1 MKQYDSHRDKHGAR
15 GHLYRQEGFEE
26 LNKKYGTEYN
36 AFDKMGDMD
45 DDMNK
50 NYNMYRERFYER
62 YWDTKENHAYYS
74 LPTSERAWL
83 TFKKV
88 SDFWTDFWILWLG
101 CLPIFLLYNASQRSK
116 KTRIVDSS

>member
-1 MKQYDSHRDKHGAR
+1 MKHYDSHRDKHGAR

-36 AFDKMGDMD
+36 AFDKMGDMN
-45 DDMNK
+45 DDMNQ

-74 LPTSERAWL
+74 LPASERAWL
-83 TFKKV
+83 TFKKCV
-88 SDFWTDFWILWLG
+88 KERSLDPLYVRGSYYEQKHFDESDM
-101 CLPIFLLYNASQRSK
+101 RS
-116 KTRIVDSS
+116 TAA